1 MENKRLVALDVFRG
15 MTLALMLIVNNPGD
29 WGQVFDPFLHADW
42 HGCTLTDLVFP
53 FFLFIVGVAIPL
65 AFSSRQIEGFKKK
78 DLYLKILKRT
88 VLIFLI
94 GLALSG
100 FPYYKLGSIRI
111 PGVLQRIALV
121 YGFVAILYLRFK
133 PKDLF
138 IILIIILLV
147 YWALMTLIRVPG
159 LGYAS
164 LEPETNLGA
173 WLDYKLLKGHLWS
186 ASKVWDPEG
195 LLSTLPA
202 CGTGIIGVLTG
213 LAIKRPDPLREKV
226 NRIFFYGAILL
237 CIGYF
242 WSMVFPLNKKIWT
255 SSFVVFTGG
264 LGLMVLASL
273 IYIID
278 IKKMDRWTHHF
289 LYFGMNSMMVF
300 VGSGLVARL
309 MGLITWMHQGTKMTL
324 KGFLYQGLK
333 QSWLDPKVSSLLFA
347 LGFLGLFYVLLRWMY
362 NKRIFWKL

>member
-1 MENKRLVALDVFRG
+1 MAL
-15 MTLALMLIVNNPGD
+15 
-29 WGQVFDPFLHADW
+29 W
-42 HGCTLTDLVFP
+42 
-53 FFLFIVGVAIPL
+53 LFCNSVLSAMSYL
-65 AFSSRQIEGFKKK
+65 SS
-78 DLYLKILKRT
+78 DHH
-88 VLIFLI
+88 
-94 GLALSG
+94 
-100 FPYYKLGSIRI
+100 
-111 PGVLQRIALV
+111 
-121 YGFVAILYLRFK
+121 
-133 PKDLF
+133 
-138 IILIIILLV
+138 LLV

-242 WSMVFPLNKKIWT
+242 WNMVFPFNKKIWT

-309 MGLITWMHQGTKMTL
+309 MGLISWMHQGTKMTL
-324 KGFLYQGLK
+324 KGYLYQGLK
-333 QSWLDPKVSSLLFA
+333 QSGLDQKFLLCYSRLVCWVCSMFYCVGCIINEYFVSSDRA
-347 LGFLGLFYVLLRWMY
+347 ENREVDA
-362 NKRIFWKL
+362 